1 MGYLILIKSIIGDK
15 EKSKVEEKLS
25 ITLSIDDYSKYFVI
39 NQRESDCFVFLID
52 KEKVLE
58 LKYFFE
64 DMDIIIGFKKLNL
77 DDILDKINYSGVDSL
92 ESYEKKY
99 LDVHKHIL

>member
-15 EKSKVEEKLS
+15 EKSKVEDKIS

-39 NQRESDCFVFLID
+39 NERESDCFVFLID

-58 LKYFFE
+58 LKDFFE
-64 DMDIIIGFKKLNL
+64 DMDVIIGFKKLNL
-77 DDILDKINYSGVDSL
+77 DDILDKINYSGVSSL
-92 ESYEKKY
+92 ELYEKKY
-99 LDVHKHIL
+99 LDAYKHIL